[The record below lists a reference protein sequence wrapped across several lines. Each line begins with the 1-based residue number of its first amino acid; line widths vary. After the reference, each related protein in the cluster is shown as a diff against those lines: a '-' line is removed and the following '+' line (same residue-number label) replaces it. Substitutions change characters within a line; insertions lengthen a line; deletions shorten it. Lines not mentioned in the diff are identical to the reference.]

1 MIKIDLI
8 TGFLGSG
15 KTTFIR
21 KYVDYL
27 LSQGLKIG
35 IVENDYGAVNVDM
48 MLLDDLRSE
57 KCELE
62 MIAGGCDNDCHRRR
76 FKTKL
81 IAMAMQGYD
90 RIIVEPSGIYDI
102 DEFFDVL
109 YEEPLDHWYE
119 KGSVISI
126 VDSCLPDELS
136 EASRYLLMSQTSG
149 AGMIVFSKCDG
160 EAGDFPKADAEDS
173 CSVDVGSADGGSV
186 DGGSVVP
193 YYESR
198 AKRIVERL
206 NDMMDEFNCNRT
218 IEDNYICKPYSDYAL
233 DDFKKLTECSYRSSD
248 HIKMHID
255 DEDFFSSVY
264 LMECGISADDI
275 QNKSAVLFNTPEAG
289 NIIRI
294 KGFVKSNDEWLQ
306 INVTKKHSEYKASNS
321 GQDVIIVIGENLC
334 EDVIRKIL
342 LR

>member
-21 KYVDYL
+21 KYVEYL
-27 LSQGLKIG
+27 LSQGLKVG

-48 MLLDDLRSE
+48 MLLDDLRSD

-126 VDSCLPDELS
+126 VDSYLSDELS

-160 EAGDFPKADAEDS
+160 RANDFPCNNSDS
-173 CSVDVGSADGGSV
+173 SDCK
-186 DGGSVVP
+186 
-193 YYESR
+193 SR
-198 AKRIVERL
+198 AEKIVARL

-218 IEDNYICKPYSDYAL
+218 IEDNYICKPYSEYTL
-233 DDFKKLTECSYRSSD
+233 DDFAQLTKCSYHSSD

-275 QNKSAVLFNTPEAG
+275 KNKTAVLFNTPAAG

-294 KGFVKSNDEWLQ
+294 KGFVKSNNEWLQ
-306 INVTKKHSEYKASNS
+306 INVTKNHSEYTVSNS
-321 GQDVIIVIGENLC
+321 GQDVVIVIGENLC
-334 EDVIRKIL
+334 DDTIRQIL
-342 LR
+342 L